1 MDRHDFAL
9 AIKNNPELAERLLEV
24 AKKIKETKDILV
36 GSAKTYS
43 EKYKDEIAEG
53 TKKRQLLLAEGH
65 NKGLTDAEIISQ
77 SGFLPTVHTPI
88 LNYLH
93 FIDRE
98 DKNGSNV
105 GSKGGLEAL
114 TEACIKEYGYE
125 DLVKTLQESV
135 DDNVEITFEDEV
147 SGDNTEKPKEMEE
160 FIYGNCT
167 SSTFQTIKKLKNLSK
182 SDNKKEAFLAYTKCI
197 ELCKKYN
204 LEFDKIPCNI
214 K

>member
-1 MDRHDFAL
+1 MERNEFAL
-9 AIKNNPELAERLLEV
+9 AIKSNPELAERLLEV

-36 GSAKTYS
+36 GAAKSYN
-43 EKYKDEIAEG
+43 EKYKVEISEG
-53 TKKRQLLLAEGH
+53 TKKRQLLLTEGH
-65 NKGLTDAEIISQ
+65 NNGLTDDEILSK

-98 DKNGSNV
+98 DKNLSNT

-114 TEACIKEYGYE
+114 TEACIKEYGYDE
-125 DLVKTLQESV
+125 LVKTLQESI
-135 DDNVEITFEDEV
+135 DDNIEITFEDEI

-204 LEFDKIPCNI
+204 LEFDKIPSNI